1 MNGDSL
7 SNIQAIKDNLRAVCV
22 KKFAEEFSYPFNGA
36 RSAPP
41 DIDPNGALHPSEDF
55 LTANLTHKSDISS
68 CIYQSALSRAPF
80 NDATKDSIIRGIGE
94 FVSRLFVLEQ
104 HCVDSA
110 RYEESFKELEIDGNG
125 SRPIHVQ
132 AIMCHGRID
141 VSGEASD
148 AVTFFFV
155 YYCGVGYHVNT

>member
-68 CIYQSALSRAPF
+68 C
-80 NDATKDSIIRGIGE
+80 IIRGIGE